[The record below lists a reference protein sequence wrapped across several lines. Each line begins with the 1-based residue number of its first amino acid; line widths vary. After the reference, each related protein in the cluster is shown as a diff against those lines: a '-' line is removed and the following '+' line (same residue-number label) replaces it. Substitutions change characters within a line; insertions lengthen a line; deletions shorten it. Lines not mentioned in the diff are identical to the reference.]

1 MAKNSAPKKVLA
13 TPVTAEE
20 KKKAL
25 DAAIAQIEKQK
36 TTYSMQK
43 VYDEATG
50 SYVYKVV
57 ADKKDAN
64 VNRSLTK
71 KKMYRKF
78 MYEAEAATKAKA
90 MEDADDND
98 AVNAASAVESSGE
111 RLYDFAMEH
120 SKSAT
125 QRKYDR
131 LSKAQKKMAK
141 ADAIYAKRKFQYD

>member
-1 MAKNSAPKKVLA
+1 MA
-13 TPVTAEE
+13 E
-20 KKKAL
+20 KKAERKDSVKKAKERSQREFQGREREKTGGKSKVEEVFSEKESEFTDPSL
-25 DAAIAQIEKQK
+25 FADKKLKKAADKKNIAKKNYEKVRAETQK
-36 TTYSMQK
+36 TAYSMQK

-98 AVNAASAVESSGE
+98 AVNAASGV
-111 RLYDFAMEH
+111 
-120 SKSAT
+120 
-125 QRKYDR
+125 
-131 LSKAQKKMAK
+131 
-141 ADAIYAKRKFQYD
+141 